1 MRGFL
6 KPERLKQ
13 LATVAF
19 SALLV
24 TAGSLQAFAADT
36 IGTVDYDKLVRSY
49 HKAQLFND
57 DMKAQEAEL
66 EKTQAEYV
74 KQIRETKTNQPNN
87 PVAVDQLEK
96 TLRGKLEARVNE
108 YRSRQESQAKA
119 LETEMNNAIQGVAR
133 GKNLS
138 VILAK
143 QTVFLGGT
151 DITNDVLSR
160 LNAAPAASSTP
171 AK

>member
-1 MRGFL
+1 MKRF
-6 KPERLKQ
+6 
-13 LATVAF
+13 ATVAL
-19 SALLV
+19 SALLL
-24 TAGSLQAFAADT
+24 TAGSLRAFAADT

-96 TLRGKLEARVNE
+96 TLRGKLEAQVNE

-119 LETEMNNAIQGVAR
+119 LENEMNTAIQNVAHSK
-133 GKNLS
+133 GLS

-143 QTVFLGGT
+143 QTVFLGGA

-160 LNAAPAASSTP
+160 LNAAPAASSTTTT
-171 AK
+171 K

>member
-1 MRGFL
+1 MKRF
-6 KPERLKQ
+6 
-13 LATVAF
+13 ATVAL
-19 SALLV
+19 SALLL
-24 TAGSLQAFAADT
+24 TAGSLRAFAADT

-96 TLRGKLEARVNE
+96 TLRGKLEAQVNE

-119 LETEMNNAIQGVAR
+119 LENEMNTAIQNVAHSK
-133 GKNLS
+133 GLS

-143 QTVFLGGT
+143 QTVFLGGA

-160 LNAAPAASSTP
+160 LNATPAASSTTT
-171 AK
+171 K